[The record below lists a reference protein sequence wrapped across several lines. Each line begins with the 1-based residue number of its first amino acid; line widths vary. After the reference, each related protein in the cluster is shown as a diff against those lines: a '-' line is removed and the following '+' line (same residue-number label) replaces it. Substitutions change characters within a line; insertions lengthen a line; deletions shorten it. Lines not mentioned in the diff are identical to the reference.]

1 MPGAVETGGLKE
13 LDRQFA
19 IYRKIHL
26 NRFGVCKIAAIPAFW
41 ICSVLVR
48 FAPVQ
53 GTTCSR

>member
-48 FAPVQ
+48 FAPV
-53 GTTCSR
+53 